1 MSLFDSLLIIA
12 QKHPFSD
19 ILDWISDRMN
29 IRKLPKRWDKQR
41 QTSIKEGLR
50 ALGDWG
56 ILKYQVDDQILNI
69 TVSADEKN
77 VGVIESLDITK
88 PDPKVTRLVS
98 SFPASIYV
106 PTMVDKGI
114 IFENIMEVS
123 ESSAFFPYELDFDI
137 YRAGEFTKFKFQMEF
152 EGMYGL
158 GDKTRTLQ
166 RRGRYIFWNFD
177 DADHSE
183 KGDPLYQ
190 SHPVAL
196 FRTSQGV
203 LGLIVDTPAYQVW
216 DIGKGGVEVL
226 VEEDGA
232 DIYFFLAENF
242 TRANTLLTSIIGT
255 FPLPPLWSL
264 GYQQSRWSYE
274 DERRVLEVYEG
285 YMKRD
290 IPLDVIYLDINYMD
304 RYRCFTINEN
314 NFPDL
319 SKLREKLGETR
330 LVAIIDAG
338 IAVAEDY
345 SIYIQALKKDFLI
358 KKNSGQIFQGRVWP
372 GDCGFLDFYREDVR
386 NWWGAQYK
394 FLLERGIDG
403 FWNDMNEPSIFS
415 IRRTFP
421 KNLIS
426 GGKEH
431 RAHHNSYG
439 MMMSKGSFD
448 GLEKINT
455 EQRNFVLTRSS
466 YPGGQN
472 YAWMW
477 TGDNSA
483 TWEFLRL
490 SLRQIISLGLS
501 GQPLSGADVGGFRG
515 TPESLLLLRWTQLGI
530 FYQLFRNHSSQ
541 GTKNQEPW
549 EFGDEILKYCRE
561 AIRLRYKLLPYIY
574 TQIFLSSQGD
584 GPLVRPMFYFG
595 DSIEEK
601 WTETQF
607 YFGRDILVAPVLEE
621 TDSKEVYL
629 PQGAWYDFHSS
640 EKIQGGR
647 CIEISVDLGSIPMFV
662 KEGSVIPLSKE
673 IGVNSYT
680 TISSGV
686 ELLAFGEKA
695 EGLLYMDDGISKD
708 YKNGKFALYK
718 LPEMRLLVGK
728 EGW

>member
-1 MSLFDSLLIIA
+1 MNLFDNLLIIA

-19 ILDWISDRMN
+19 ILDWISNRMN
-29 IRKLPKRWDKQR
+29 IRKLPKQWNKQR
-41 QTSIKEGLR
+41 QTFIKEGLR
-50 ALGDWG
+50 AVGDWG
-56 ILKYQVDDQILNI
+56 ILKYQIDDQILKI
-69 TVSADEKN
+69 TVSADEEN
-77 VGVIESLDITK
+77 TGVIQSLDFTR
-88 PDPKVTRLVS
+88 PDPNITGLFS
-98 SFPASIYV
+98 SFPASVYV

-114 IFENIMEVS
+114 MFENIMEVS

-137 YRAGEFTKFKFQMEF
+137 YRAGEFTKFRFQMDF

-166 RRGRYIFWNFD
+166 RRGKYIFWNFD

-183 KGDPLYQ
+183 EGDPLYQ

-196 FRTSQGV
+196 FRTSRGV
-203 LGLIVDTPAYQVW
+203 LGLIVDSPAYQVW
-216 DIGKGGVEVL
+216 DIGTEGIEVSVEG
-226 VEEDGA
+226 DGA

-242 TRANTLLTSIIGT
+242 TWANILLTSIIGT

-274 DERRVLEVYEG
+274 DEKRVLEVYEE

-290 IPLDVIYLDINYMD
+290 IPLDVIYLDIDYMD

-314 NFPDL
+314 HFPDL

-338 IAVAEDY
+338 ITVAEDY
-345 SIYIQALKKDFLI
+345 SIYTQALKKDFLI
-358 KKNSGQIFQGRVWP
+358 KKKSGQVFHGRVWP
-372 GDCGFLDFYREDVR
+372 GDCGFPDFYREEVR
-386 NWWGAQYK
+386 NWWGEQYK
-394 FLLERGIDG
+394 FLLEKGIDG

-421 KNLIS
+421 KDLIS
-426 GGKEH
+426 GRKEH
-431 RAHHNSYG
+431 QSHHNSYG

-448 GLEKINT
+448 GLEKINA
-455 EQRNFVLTRSS
+455 ERRNFVLTRSS

-477 TGDNSA
+477 TGDNAA

-515 TPESLLLLRWTQLGI
+515 TPEPLLLLRWTQLGV
-530 FYQLFRNHSSQ
+530 FYPLFRNHSAQ

-584 GPLVRPMFYFG
+584 GPLVRPMFFFG

-607 YFGRDILVAPVLEE
+607 YFGRDILVAPVIEE
-621 TDSKEVYL
+621 TDSKEIYL
-629 PQGAWYDFHSS
+629 PQGVWYDFHSN
-640 EKIQGGR
+640 EKIRGGR
-647 CIEISVDLGSIPMFV
+647 SIEIPVDLGSIPMFV
-662 KEGSVIPLSKE
+662 KEDSVIPLSKE

-680 TISSGV
+680 TISKGV
-686 ELLAFGEKA
+686 ELRTFGEKA
-695 EGLLYMDDGISKD
+695 EGLLYMDDGVSKD
-708 YKNGKFALYK
+708 YKNGKFSLYK

-728 EGW
+728 EDW